1 MFKKVLIANRGE
13 IALRVTRACRE
24 MGIKTV
30 AVYSEADRD
39 SLHVRRAD
47 EAVAIGPAPATLS
60 YLNVDAILSAAKMTG
75 ADAVHPGY
83 GFLSENAE
91 FAAACAE
98 AGLSFIGPKSD
109 AIRKLGHK
117 TTAKTLAREAG
128 VPVVPGTKGLLGN
141 DFLEAARAVGFP
153 VMIKAAAGG
162 GGKGLR
168 MVRSPEDLASQIKLA
183 QNEAQSAFKDGSV
196 YLEKLIESPRH
207 VEIQIACDLQGNV
220 VAFPERDCTLQR
232 RHQKLLEESPSP
244 ALTPETRRRM
254 QQAAISLAKAA
265 GYTNVGTVEFLLDTD
280 GNFYFIEVN
289 TRLQVEHPVTELV
302 SGIDLVGTQIRL
314 AAGEPLGFGQ
324 DRASEIRA
332 HAIEH
337 RINAEDPQRG
347 FAPCPGLIESAWLPA
362 GPGVRVETHIYP
374 GYTVPSY
381 YDSLIAKLV
390 VHAPSRMEAIARS
403 RRALDE
409 FEIGGIR
416 TTIPF
421 HRMVLDQAP
430 FQEGRFDTHYAEKL
444 NHASTEA
451 SHGATNPIRVGRK
464 N

>member
-13 IALRVTRACRE
+13 IALRVIRACRE

-60 YLNVDAILSAAKMTG
+60 YLNVDAILSAAKITG

-91 FAAACAE
+91 FASACAE
-98 AGLSFIGPKSD
+98 AGLSFIGPKPE

-117 TTAKTLAREAG
+117 STAKALAREAG
-128 VPVVPGTKGLLGN
+128 VPVVPGTKGLLGD
-141 DFLEAARAVGFP
+141 DFMEAAHAVGFP
-153 VMIKAAAGG
+153 VMIKAASGG

-183 QNEAQSAFKDGSV
+183 QTEAQAAFKDGSV

-207 VEIQIACDLQGNV
+207 VEIQIACDLRGNV

-244 ALTPETRRRM
+244 AMTPEARRRM
-254 QQAAISLAKAA
+254 QEAAVNLAKIA

-280 GNFYFIEVN
+280 GSFYFIEVN

-302 SGIDLVGTQIRL
+302 SGIDLVWTQIGL

-324 DRASEIRA
+324 DRASEIRS

-390 VHAPSRMEAIARS
+390 VSAPSRREAIARS
-403 RRALDE
+403 RRALGE
-409 FEIGGIR
+409 FDIEGIG

-421 HRMVLDQAP
+421 HRMVLEQDP
-430 FQEGRFDTHYAEKL
+430 FQKAQFDTHYAEKL
-444 NHASTEA
+444 SHTSTEA
-451 SHGATNPIRVGRK
+451 KHGASDPALNGR
-464 N
+464 